1 LLKDPNPEVRRQ
13 AKKTLE
19 QLGYKVGE

>member
-1 LLKDPNPEVRRQ
+1 LKDPSPEVRQQ
-13 AKKTLE
+13 AKKTLQ

>member
-1 LLKDPNPEVRRQ
+1 LKDPNQEVRQQ